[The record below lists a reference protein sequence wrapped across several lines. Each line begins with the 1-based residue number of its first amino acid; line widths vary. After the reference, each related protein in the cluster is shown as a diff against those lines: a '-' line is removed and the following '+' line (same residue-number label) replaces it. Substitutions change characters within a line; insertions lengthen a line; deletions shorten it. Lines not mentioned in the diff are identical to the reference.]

1 MKAEGKPFV
10 LLGRGYL
17 QGQLGIAAEHNIQK
31 DRLCRIDTVFGII
44 SCSIRF
50 NNVNLTKL
58 NILNDSNTI
67 AVLMQDFL
75 NEKYF
80 TLVPPKRIHDE
91 KI

>member
-10 LLGRGYL
+10 LLGCGNL
-17 QGQLGIAAEHNIQK
+17 QGQLGIATERNIQK

-44 SCSIRF
+44 SSSIRF
-50 NNVNLTKL
+50 NNVNLAEL
-58 NILNDSNTI
+58 GIVNDSNTI
-67 AVLMQDFL
+67 AALMQDFL

-80 TLVPPKRIHDE
+80 MFVPPKRIHAE